1 MSIARTIEATA
12 EFGNNLIE
20 ANAEIGNR
28 NIDATAGMST
38 TIEHIYTEGGAL
50 PKGGVPGDILIKKTS
65 TDYDAEWVAPATSAE
80 QDNTRPIT
88 AGAVY
93 TEIGNINALLATI

>member
-1 MSIARTIEATA
+1 MKRSN
-12 EFGNNLIE
+12 G
-20 ANAEIGNR
+20 
-28 NIDATAGMST
+28 
-38 TIEHIYTEGGAL
+38 
-50 PKGGVPGDILIKKTS
+50 
-65 TDYDAEWVAPATSAE
+65 DYDAEWVTPATSAE

>member
-1 MSIARTIEATA
+1 MIARTVEVTANFGDNIIESTADIGNNSLEATA
-12 EFGNNLIE
+12 GL
-20 ANAEIGNR
+20 
-28 NIDATAGMST
+28 ST
-38 TIEHIYTEGGAL
+38 TVEHIYVEGGAL
-50 PKGGVPGDILIKKTS
+50 PQGGIPGDILMKRTT

>member
-1 MSIARTIEATA
+1 MSIARTVEVTA
-12 EFGNNLIE
+12 DFGNNIIE
-20 ANAEIGNR
+20 ANAEIESR
-28 NIDATAGMST
+28 NIEAEAGMST

-50 PKGGVPGDILIKKTS
+50 PQGGLPGDILIKRTT

-93 TEIGNINALLATI
+93 TEIGNINVLLQTI

>member
-1 MSIARTIEATA
+1 MIARTVTVDAD
-12 EFGNNLIE
+12 FGRNIIE
-20 ANAEIGNR
+20 ANANLSDN
-28 NIDATAGMST
+28 NIEATAGMST

-50 PKGGVPGDILIKKTS
+50 PKGGEVGDVLMKKTT
-65 TDYDAEWVAPATSAE
+65 TDYDAEWVTPATSAE

>member
-1 MSIARTIEATA
+1 MSIARTVEVTANFGDNIIEATA
-12 EFGNNLIE
+12 EIGNNSLE
-20 ANAEIGNR
+20 
-28 NIDATAGMST
+28 ATAGLST
-38 TIEHIYTEGGAL
+38 TVEHVYVEGGAL
-50 PKGGVPGDILIKKTS
+50 PKGGVPGDILMKRTGA
-65 TDYDAEWVAPATSAE
+65 DYDAEWVAPATSSE

>member
-1 MSIARTIEATA
+1 MIARTVEVTA
-12 EFGNNLIE
+12 NFGDNIIE
-20 ANAEIGNR
+20 ANAEIGN
-28 NIDATAGMST
+28 NSLEATAGLST
-38 TIEHIYTEGGAL
+38 TVEHIYVEGGAL
-50 PKGGVPGDILIKKTS
+50 PQGGVTGDILMKRTS

-93 TEIGNINALLATI
+93 TEIGNINALLAII

>member
-1 MSIARTIEATA
+1 MIARTVEVTANFGDNIIEATA
-12 EFGNNLIE
+12 DIGNNSLE
-20 ANAEIGNR
+20 
-28 NIDATAGMST
+28 ATAGLST
-38 TIEHIYTEGGAL
+38 TVEHIYVEGGAL
-50 PKGGVPGDILIKKTS
+50 PQGGLPGDILMKRTT